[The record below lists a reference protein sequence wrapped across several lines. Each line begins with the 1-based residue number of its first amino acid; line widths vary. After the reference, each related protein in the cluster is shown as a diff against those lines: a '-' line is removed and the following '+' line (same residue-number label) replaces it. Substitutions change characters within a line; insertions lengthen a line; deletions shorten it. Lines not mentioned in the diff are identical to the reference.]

1 MEHPLLPSL
10 DHMTVEELGSKISE
24 LNKKLS
30 IAHRMGNVYLCNQ
43 IRMAIESHQVK
54 YQEKTQA
61 MFNKNNPG
69 DNFEDKI
76 DIS

>member
-1 MEHPLLPSL
+1 MEHPLIPSL
-10 DHMTVEELGSKISE
+10 DHMTMEELGTKISE
-24 LNKKLS
+24 LNKKLN
-30 IAHRMGNVYLCNQ
+30 IAHRSGNAYLCNQ

-61 MFNKNNPG
+61 MFNKNKPG

>member
-1 MEHPLLPSL
+1 
-10 DHMTVEELGSKISE
+10 
-24 LNKKLS
+24 
-30 IAHRMGNVYLCNQ
+30 MGNAYLCNQ

-61 MFNKNNPG
+61 MFNKGKPG

>member
-10 DHMTVEELGSKISE
+10 EHMTVEELGSKISE

-30 IAHRMGNVYLCNQ
+30 IAHRMGNCYLCSH
-43 IRMAIESHQVK
+43 IRMAIESLQVK

-61 MFNKNNPG
+61 MFNKNKPG

>member
-1 MEHPLLPSL
+1 MEHPLIPSL
-10 DHMTVEELGSKISE
+10 DHMTMEELGSKISE

-30 IAHRMGNVYLCNQ
+30 IAHRSGNAYLCNQ

-61 MFNKNNPG
+61 MFNKNKPG

>member
-24 LNKKLS
+24 LNKKLG
-30 IAHRMGNVYLCNQ
+30 IAHRMGNAYLCNQ

>member
-1 MEHPLLPSL
+1 
-10 DHMTVEELGSKISE
+10 MTMEELGSKISE

-30 IAHRMGNVYLCNQ
+30 IAHRMGNAYLCNQ
-43 IRMAIESHQVK
+43 IRMAIESHQAK

-61 MFNKNNPG
+61 MFDKGNPG
-69 DNFEDKI
+69 DNFDDKI

>member
-1 MEHPLLPSL
+1 MEHPLIPSL
-10 DHMTVEELGSKISE
+10 DHMTMEELGSKISE

-30 IAHRMGNVYLCNQ
+30 IAHRTGNAYLCNQ

-61 MFNKNNPG
+61 MFNKNKPG

>member
-30 IAHRMGNVYLCNQ
+30 IAHRMGNAYLCNQ

-61 MFNKNNPG
+61 MFNKNKPG

>member
-10 DHMTVEELGSKISE
+10 DHMTVEELGAKISE

-30 IAHRMGNVYLCNQ
+30 IAHRMGNAYLCNQ

-61 MFNKNNPG
+61 MFNKNKPG

>member
-10 DHMTVEELGSKISE
+10 EHMTVEELGSKISE

-30 IAHRMGNVYLCNQ
+30 IAHRMGNAYLCNQ

-61 MFNKNNPG
+61 MFNKNKPG

>member
-24 LNKKLS
+24 LHKKLS
-30 IAHRMGNVYLCNQ
+30 IAHRMGNAYLCNQ

-61 MFNKNNPG
+61 MFNKNKPG

>member
-1 MEHPLLPSL
+1 MEHPLIPSL

-30 IAHRMGNVYLCNQ
+30 IAHRTGNAYLCNQ

-61 MFNKNNPG
+61 MFNKNKPG

>member
-1 MEHPLLPSL
+1 
-10 DHMTVEELGSKISE
+10 MTVEELGSKISE

-30 IAHRMGNVYLCNQ
+30 IAHRMGNAYLCNQ

-61 MFNKNNPG
+61 MFNKNKPG

>member
-1 MEHPLLPSL
+1 
-10 DHMTVEELGSKISE
+10 MTMEELGTKISE

-30 IAHRMGNVYLCNQ
+30 IAHRSGNAYLCNQ

-61 MFNKNNPG
+61 MFNKNKPG

>member
-1 MEHPLLPSL
+1 MEHPLIPSL
-10 DHMTVEELGSKISE
+10 DHMTLEELGTKISE

-30 IAHRMGNVYLCNQ
+30 IAHRMGNAYLCNQ

-61 MFNKNNPG
+61 MFNKNKPG
-69 DNFEDKI
+69 NNFEDKI

>member
-30 IAHRMGNVYLCNQ
+30 IAHRMGNAYLCNQ
-43 IRMAIESHQVK
+43 IRMAIESHQTK

-61 MFNKNNPG
+61 MFNKGNPG

>member
-1 MEHPLLPSL
+1 MEHPLIPNL
-10 DHMTVEELGSKISE
+10 DNLSADELLEKITE
-24 LNKKLS
+24 LNRKLS
-30 IAHRMGNVYLCNQ
+30 IAYRMGNADLCNQ

-61 MFNKNNPG
+61 MFNKGKPG